1 MTNEN
6 DILTTLHPDQD
17 PDTNLYPNIKK
28 GNIPDGVIDLIKMDP
43 DVVKMINKTPR
54 LVQALPMTDEG
65 VVLYTDGYLY
75 DWDTYFHR
83 YESTNILYQ
92 AVSIQDGS
100 ITTSKLSDGAVTED
114 KIGIEAVTEDKIGS
128 YAVTNSKL
136 GDNSVYRRSIADG
149 QVTSSKI
156 FEGAVTP
163 SKLSSEL
170 NDTINNKLDKVTTI
184 TEIMQTYVKQP
195 DGSQQMVY
203 VHWNNIRD
211 TIPIR
216 DQTGNIRVALTP
228 TTNTHATSKE
238 YVDNLVKKYN
248 HFIKAYFTDVNNN
261 GYYGLFILQNNTN
274 TQFNSTTFR
283 RLFTQGQN
291 LDSITQVIDIVCNQY
306 GKSSSANPDV
316 YSPCLFTYDGGQEVY
331 MNNLGDY
338 SSFLTLVSIDDSVKE
353 V

>member
-1 MTNEN
+1 MTNET

-28 GNIPDGVIDLIKMDP
+28 GNIPDRSIDLIKMDP

-100 ITTSKLSDGAVTED
+100 ITTSKLSDGAVT
-114 KIGIEAVTEDKIGS
+114 S
-128 YAVTNSKL
+128 SKL
-136 GDNSVYRRSIADG
+136 GDGA
-149 QVTSSKI
+149 VTSSKLSD
-156 FEGAVTP
+156 GVVTS
-163 SKLSSEL
+163 SKLSSDL
-170 NDTINNKLDKVTTI
+170 NNTINNKLDKVTTT
-184 TEIMQTYVKQP
+184 TEIMQAYVKQP

-228 TTNTHATSKE
+228 TTNSHATSKQ

-248 HFIKAYFTDVNNN
+248 HFIATSFTDANFNV
-261 GYYGLFILQNNTN
+261 YYGLFIIQNNTD

-283 RLFTQGQN
+283 ELFTQGQH
-291 LDSITQVIDIVCNQY
+291 LDNNTLVIDIVCNQY
-306 GKSSSANPDV
+306 GKSSNANPDV
-316 YSPCLFTYDGGQEVY
+316 YSPCLFTYDNIQEVY
-331 MNNLGDY
+331 MNSLRNYDSY
-338 SSFLTLVSIDDSVKE
+338 LTLIGINDSVKE

>member
-6 DILTTLHPDQD
+6 DVITTLHPDQD

-28 GNIPDGVIDLIKMDP
+28 VNIPDGSIDLIKMDP

-83 YESTNILYQ
+83 YVSTNILYQ
-92 AVSIQDGS
+92 AVNVQDGS
-100 ITTSKLSDGAVTED
+100 ITTAKLSDGAVTED

-156 FEGAVTP
+156 LDGAVTS
-163 SKLSSEL
+163 SKLSIDL
-170 NDTINNKLDKVTTI
+170 NNTINNKLDKVTTA
-184 TEIMQTYVKQP
+184 TSVMQAYVKL
-195 DGSQQMVY
+195 DNGTNQMLD
-203 VHWNNIRD
+203 VHWDNIRD

-216 DQTGNIRVALTP
+216 DQTSNIRVALTP
-228 TTNTHATSKE
+228 TTNTHATSKQ

-248 HFIKAYFTDVNNN
+248 HFITAYFTDGNNN
-261 GYYGLFILQNNTN
+261 GYYGLFILQNNTD
-274 TQFNSTTFR
+274 TQFNTTTFK
-283 RLFTQGQN
+283 RLFTLGQF
-291 LDSITQVIDIVCNQY
+291 LDSITQVIDLVCNQY
-306 GKSSSANPDV
+306 GKSNNANV
-316 YSPCLFTYDGGQEVY
+316 YSSCLFTYDSGQDVY
-331 MNNLGDY
+331 MNNLNDY
-338 SSFLTLVSIDDSVKE
+338 SNFLTLVSVQDTIKQL
-353 V
+353 